1 MSNATAARIASSQ
14 DASGRRL
21 TMGVLVSLLLHGLV
35 LSLQFGIP
43 GLRPGPGTPI
53 AVRLTPP
60 PATEPIPPPPAM
72 PVPVPPPASVA
83 TAPVPPALPQQ
94 KLPVPHHGF
103 TVVDPVVPA
112 PPPAAPAPPPA
123 PPPRR
128 VAKRRRKMPTPR
140 VADGLHARV
149 IAQDAH
155 QDSTF
160 DVPLPAVETDPAPD
174 PLARTDAP
182 AAADKPVDDAAADAE
197 DAQARRARVAEEREH
212 ERTLRREADEARL
225 RAQAEA
231 QMRAEAAQERQRLAE
246 QSAQFEA
253 ALADEQRA
261 RMLADQRKAEEVQ
274 ARARQEE
281 ERRLAEQQRAQ
292 QQVEQERARQLAERQ
307 RIEQAEQERAQQ
319 LVEQQRIQQA
329 EQERAQQL
337 AEQQRIQ
344 QAERERAQQLAEQQR
359 VQQAE
364 RERAQQLAEQQR
376 IQQAERERVQQ
387 LAEQRRAED
396 AVRQQLADQERAR
409 QADLAARR
417 QAEENARLVQ
427 EQARRDRV
435 RDQPGAGGAASG
447 PARTDGRSGDGAGR
461 GNGDGTLPR
470 AALGSDLASRAR
482 EMMRGIDIL
491 KPVPQAVRPAEDAA
505 RAVRRALAE
514 AARRDIP
521 LRMYIDSVRQ
531 KIERN
536 AVLSVSQLA
545 ADVVRTDP
553 IVSVAIRSD
562 GSVEDVVIL
571 RSSGRADIDEFVR
584 RVVRLNARYAAF
596 PPNVAANYD
605 VIELRRVWRFAG
617 ALRLLEEMR

>member
-1 MSNATAARIASSQ
+1 
-14 DASGRRL
+14 
-21 TMGVLVSLLLHGLV
+21 MGVLASLLLHGLM

-43 GLRPGPGTPI
+43 GLRPGPGTSI

-60 PATEPIPPPPAM
+60 PAAVPTPPPALPVPLPPAPVATV
-72 PVPVPPPASVA
+72 PVPVPP
-83 TAPVPPALPQQ
+83 ALLQQ

-112 PPPAAPAPPPA
+112 PPPAVPAPIPA

-128 VAKRRRKMPTPR
+128 AARRRRKMPTPR

-155 QDSTF
+155 QDSSF
-160 DVPLPAVETDPAPD
+160 DVPLPTVEPEPVPD
-174 PLARTDAP
+174 PLARTDES

-197 DAQARRARVAEEREH
+197 DAQARRTRLAEEREH
-212 ERTLRREADEARL
+212 EHTLRREADEARL
-225 RAQAEA
+225 RAQADE

-261 RMLADQRKAEEVQ
+261 AEEVQ
-274 ARARQEE
+274 ARARQEA
-281 ERRLAEQQRAQ
+281 ERQLAEQERARQ
-292 QQVEQERARQLAERQ
+292 AELERARQLAEQQRIQQVERERAQQQAEQQRLQQAERERTQQLAEQQ
-307 RIEQAEQERAQQ
+307 RIEQAERERT
-319 LVEQQRIQQA
+319 
-329 EQERAQQL
+329 QQL
-337 AEQQRIQ
+337 AQQQRIQ
-344 QAERERAQQLAEQQR
+344 QAERERAQQLAEQ
-359 VQQAE
+359 
-364 RERAQQLAEQQR
+364 
-376 IQQAERERVQQ
+376 
-387 LAEQRRAED
+387 RRADD
-396 AVRQQLADQERAR
+396 AVRQQLADQERAG

-417 QAEENARLVQ
+417 QAQENARLAQ
-427 EQARRDRV
+427 EQTRRDRE
-435 RDQPGAGGAASG
+435 RDLAGASG
-447 PARTDGRSGDGAGR
+447 MAAAPVRTDGRGGDGAGR
-461 GNGDGTLPR
+461 GSGDRTLPR

-536 AVLSVSQLA
+536 AVLGVSQLS

-584 RVVRLNARYAAF
+584 RIVRLNARYAAF

-605 VIELRRVWRFAG
+605 VIELRRVWSFAG